1 MKGHTEQSIH
11 SHLLASHTH
20 THART
25 HTVKYLTLAYIPVV
39 ADIATADTRLSC
51 AAVIYSGVGQRWAGI
66 SSSIA
71 RSWLANVSS

>member
-1 MKGHTEQSIH
+1 MSMKGHTEQSIH

-25 HTVKYLTLAYIPVV
+25 HTVKYLTLAYILVV

-51 AAVIYSGVGQRWAGI
+51 AAVTVTVELVRDGQGQGYHQA
-66 SSSIA
+66 
-71 RSWLANVSS
+71 